1 MSEQS
6 TIGVYDTMSKA
17 EDAVRQLNLG
27 GYPIK
32 QVSIVAQ
39 NLQSEREVHGF
50 ITAGDVAK
58 NGAATGAWVGGLF
71 GLLVGAAFVWLPGFG
86 PLVVAGPLSAALL
99 GGAEGA
105 VAGAV
110 GGGALGALVGWGVS
124 KQHILKYEEVLK
136 GGKYLVIAHGSAADV
151 GRARDILGNSGASEL
166 RVHDDQPEP
175 ATQPAPEAALKGD
188 YAYGL
193 RTQPAAAGGPDFAQG
208 ERTQPAKPSRS
219 DFAQGERTQPPAPGT
234 ADFARGQRKSG
245 A

>member
-6 TIGVYDTMSKA
+6 AIGVYDTMSKA
-17 EDAVRQLNLG
+17 EDAVRRLNLG
-27 GYPIK
+27 GFPIK
-32 QVSIVAQ
+32 QISIVAQ

-58 NGAATGAWVGGLF
+58 DGAATGAWVGGLF

-86 PLVVAGPLSAALL
+86 PLMIAGPLSAALL
-99 GGAEGA
+99 GGVEGA

-136 GGKYLVIAHGSAADV
+136 GGKYLVIAHGSEADV
-151 GRARDILGNSGASEL
+151 ERAREILSKSGASDL
-166 RVHDDQPEP
+166 KVHAQQPEP
-175 ATQPAPEAALKGD
+175 AAQPASEEALKGD

-193 RTQPAAAGGPDFAQG
+193 RTQPAEAGGPDFAQG
-208 ERTQPAKPSRS
+208 ERTQPAEPSQPDYAR
-219 DFAQGERTQPPAPGT
+219 GERTQPSKPGAP
-234 ADFARGQRKSG
+234 DFARGQRKQG
-245 A
+245 V